1 MIPVLIL
8 AGLGGLLL
16 LSVALAALSVS
27 RAKRHAAKWHSC
39 YSQCPCKENQE
50 FRARHGFK
58 PLIRHAPD
66 NLHYRPF
73 ISTEE
78 SN

>member
-1 MIPVLIL
+1 MIAIL
-8 AGLGGLLL
+8 ALAGVAGLLL
-16 LSVALAALSVS
+16 LSVALAALNVS
-27 RAKRHAAKWHSC
+27 KAR
-39 YSQCPCKENQE
+39 Q
-50 FRARHGFK
+50 RARKTFRK
-58 PLIRHAPD
+58 TIIRHAPD